1 MKKNLIIVWK
11 VVAVL
16 CGLPIFWAISALF
29 NDKLEHNI
37 IEDWTILGSGVSM
50 LLFSLTFMVLLEEKN
65 NAIPSEDETLKPEEP
80 SDATDVNDPKVM
92 EALLNKL
99 DKKE

>member
-65 NAIPSEDETLKPEEP
+65 NTTQAEVETPEPAEQ
-80 SDATDVNDPKVM
+80 TDKT
-92 EALLNKL
+92 E
-99 DKKE
+99 